1 MIDLTFYN
9 ENKMDVDEYIRILL
23 KNKPVNEIVETYI
36 YSHCGGFTRDHVTRH
51 INIATATVEELLSN
65 KIAYCTI
72 LKFLLQHEIIQTEGC
87 EDFVKQKDGQIE
99 LSDSFNNT
107 LIQI

>member
-1 MIDLTFYN
+1 MIDLPFYK
-9 ENKMDVDEYIRILL
+9 ENKMEVDEYIRTLL
-23 KNKPVNEIVETYI
+23 KDKPVNEIVETYI

-51 INIATATVEELLSN
+51 VNIVTATVEELLSN

-72 LKFLLQHEIIQTEGC
+72 LKFLLKNVIIQTGHC